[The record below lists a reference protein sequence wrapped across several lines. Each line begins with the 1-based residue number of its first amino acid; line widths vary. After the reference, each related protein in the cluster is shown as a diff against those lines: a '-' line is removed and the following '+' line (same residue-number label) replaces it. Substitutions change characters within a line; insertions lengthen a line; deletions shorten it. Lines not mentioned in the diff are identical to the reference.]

1 MARDYIRWFEE
12 IGIGDVASVG
22 GKNASLGEMVRNL
35 GRDGIKVPPG
45 FATTA
50 DGYRHFIEANN
61 LEGLIASTLAELKGE
76 KVLRRGTRL
85 DDPRRDTEGKVS
97 GRSCGS
103 HLPSLPGPIAAL
115 KHG

>member
-1 MARDYIRWFEE
+1 MARDYIRWFED

-35 GRDGIKVPPG
+35 GRYGIKVPPG

-50 DGYRHFIEANN
+50 DGYRHFIAANN
-61 LEGLIASTLAELKGE
+61 LETLIASRLAELKNG
-76 KVLRRGTRL
+76 KVLRRGSRL
-85 DDPRRDTEGKVS
+85 GDPSRDAEGKVS

-103 HLPSLPGPIAAL
+103 HLPSLPGSVAAL
-115 KHG
+115 RHG